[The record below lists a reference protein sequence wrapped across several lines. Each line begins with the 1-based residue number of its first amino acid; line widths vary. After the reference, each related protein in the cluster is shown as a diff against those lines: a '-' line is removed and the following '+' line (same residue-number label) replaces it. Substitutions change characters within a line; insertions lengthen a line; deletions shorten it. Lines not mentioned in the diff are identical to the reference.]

1 MATQKSDPVT
11 DTLSV
16 IEDSEDDFA
25 NFDWTGAEVIHSPW
39 ADKVAMQSSLLVH
52 EVPTPL
58 PVDEVPTALP
68 VEEPVPKRQRQLPTP
83 PYHKHKKRPSQVSW
97 NDLPPDEFKVP
108 GWGGYWCEDDGWFIP
123 THCSCY
129 VTKKEKKRDTRTD
142 HYYKVHFPGGIPGD
156 GRKTLHYNCD
166 VYGRHEAR
174 KLAWRHVSKTPAT
187 FV

>member
-39 ADKVAMQSSLLVH
+39 ADKVSMQSSLLVH

-68 VEEPVPKRQRQLPTP
+68 VEEPVPKRQRQSTAPTNQLTQRC
-83 PYHKHKKRPSQVSW
+83 RPH
-97 NDLPPDEFKVP
+97 
-108 GWGGYWCEDDGWFIP
+108 DDNLQD
-123 THCSCY
+123 HCDKS
-129 VTKKEKKRDTRTD
+129 TS
-142 HYYKVHFPGGIPGD
+142 
-156 GRKTLHYNCD
+156 
-166 VYGRHEAR
+166 
-174 KLAWRHVSKTPAT
+174 SK
-187 FV
+187 F